1 MNVRKASQALSARF
15 YFASSG
21 GEIQE
26 GREKADETIPPS
38 AAEPG
43 KGFFLSFFVPRRG
56 FWVTPLLLDLNF
68 LVFLAMCLSGVGIF
82 FPDNVDL
89 LHWGADFAPL
99 TLTGDYWRV
108 LTCNYVHVGL
118 IHLAMNM
125 YALLFIGLFLEPLAG
140 SRRMAMAYVLSGL
153 YASLASLSVNAEW
166 IAAGASGAIFG
177 LYGLFFAYLLLRRG
191 GEARRKTLLVSIA
204 VFILYN
210 LLFGM
215 RDDSVDN
222 AAHVGGLGCG
232 FLLGLA
238 YGMSDKV
245 REKSKRMVVACLAEF
260 VLLSEFIC
268 WFSALTHGMPPDYQD
283 VREVWRSGLLEDYIR
298 NGDSEIHSEENGMGQ
313 NTEYTVVEGWTMTD
327 QDVWIPFS
335 DEASGFSFRYPSNW
349 HRKPDGWS
357 DFRIENGLNWMT
369 VEYSD
374 AAADTDARKMK
385 DALKRSVC
393 DEEGRLLDGCTC
405 ETVVLNGTEFV
416 KVSSPQRISLTG
428 KKWIEARRTT
438 YGYYKDNPLR
448 CMTIVQWAT
457 SEPFRKEMDE
467 MAQSFFIREP

>member
-191 GEARRKTLLVSIA
+191 GEERRKTLLVSIA

-245 REKSKRMVVACLAEF
+245 REKSKRMVVAC
-260 VLLSEFIC
+260 
-268 WFSALTHGMPPDYQD
+268 
-283 VREVWRSGLLEDYIR
+283 IR
-298 NGDSEIHSEENGMGQ
+298 D
-313 NTEYTVVEGWTMTD
+313 
-327 QDVWIPFS
+327 
-335 DEASGFSFRYPSNW
+335 
-349 HRKPDGWS
+349 
-357 DFRIENGLNWMT
+357 
-369 VEYSD
+369 
-374 AAADTDARKMK
+374 
-385 DALKRSVC
+385 RSV
-393 DEEGRLLDGCTC
+393 G
-405 ETVVLNGTEFV
+405 F
-416 KVSSPQRISLTG
+416 P
-428 KKWIEARRTT
+428 
-438 YGYYKDNPLR
+438 P
-448 CMTIVQWAT
+448 
-457 SEPFRKEMDE
+457 
-467 MAQSFFIREP
+467 

>member
-26 GREKADETIPPS
+26 GREKADETILPS

-153 YASLASLSVNAEW
+153 YASLASLSVNAEC
-166 IAAGASGAIFG
+166 GRGFG
-177 LYGLFFAYLLLRRG
+177 SHIRLVWSLFCLFAFTQRRRG
-191 GEARRKTLLVSIA
+191 KAKDLA
-204 VFILYN
+204 CQHCVF
-210 LLFGM
+210 
-215 RDDSVDN
+215 
-222 AAHVGGLGCG
+222 H
-232 FLLGLA
+232 
-238 YGMSDKV
+238 
-245 REKSKRMVVACLAEF
+245 F
-260 VLLSEFIC
+260 V
-268 WFSALTHGMPPDYQD
+268 
-283 VREVWRSGLLEDYIR
+283 
-298 NGDSEIHSEENGMGQ
+298 
-313 NTEYTVVEGWTMTD
+313 
-327 QDVWIPFS
+327 
-335 DEASGFSFRYPSNW
+335 
-349 HRKPDGWS
+349 
-357 DFRIENGLNWMT
+357 
-369 VEYSD
+369 
-374 AAADTDARKMK
+374 
-385 DALKRSVC
+385 
-393 DEEGRLLDGCTC
+393 
-405 ETVVLNGTEFV
+405 
-416 KVSSPQRISLTG
+416 
-428 KKWIEARRTT
+428 
-438 YGYYKDNPLR
+438 
-448 CMTIVQWAT
+448 
-457 SEPFRKEMDE
+457 
-467 MAQSFFIREP
+467 

>member
-153 YASLASLSVNAEW
+153 YASLALSL
-166 IAAGASGAIFG
+166 
-177 LYGLFFAYLLLRRG
+177 
-191 GEARRKTLLVSIA
+191 
-204 VFILYN
+204 
-210 LLFGM
+210 
-215 RDDSVDN
+215 
-222 AAHVGGLGCG
+222 
-232 FLLGLA
+232 
-238 YGMSDKV
+238 
-245 REKSKRMVVACLAEF
+245 
-260 VLLSEFIC
+260 
-268 WFSALTHGMPPDYQD
+268 
-283 VREVWRSGLLEDYIR
+283 
-298 NGDSEIHSEENGMGQ
+298 IH
-313 NTEYTVVEGWTMTD
+313 
-327 QDVWIPFS
+327 I
-335 DEASGFSFRYPSNW
+335 
-349 HRKPDGWS
+349 
-357 DFRIENGLNWMT
+357 
-369 VEYSD
+369 
-374 AAADTDARKMK
+374 
-385 DALKRSVC
+385 
-393 DEEGRLLDGCTC
+393 
-405 ETVVLNGTEFV
+405 
-416 KVSSPQRISLTG
+416 
-428 KKWIEARRTT
+428 
-438 YGYYKDNPLR
+438 
-448 CMTIVQWAT
+448 
-457 SEPFRKEMDE
+457 SEPTR
-467 MAQSFFIREP
+467 PY

>member
-1 MNVRKASQALSARF
+1 
-15 YFASSG
+15 
-21 GEIQE
+21 
-26 GREKADETIPPS
+26 
-38 AAEPG
+38 
-43 KGFFLSFFVPRRG
+43 
-56 FWVTPLLLDLNF
+56 
-68 LVFLAMCLSGVGIF
+68 
-82 FPDNVDL
+82 
-89 LHWGADFAPL
+89 
-99 TLTGDYWRV
+99 
-108 LTCNYVHVGL
+108 
-118 IHLAMNM
+118 
-125 YALLFIGLFLEPLAG
+125 
-140 SRRMAMAYVLSGL
+140 
-153 YASLASLSVNAEW
+153 
-166 IAAGASGAIFG
+166 
-177 LYGLFFAYLLLRRG
+177 
-191 GEARRKTLLVSIA
+191 
-204 VFILYN
+204 
-210 LLFGM
+210 M

-232 FLLGLA
+232 FLLGVA